1 MRLEDILQ
9 SIKDGLTGDQ
19 EKDQSY
25 LKEQMKIYKDHEY
38 KEEIIR
44 ECARLLYDVLD
55 DQQKEKFILGMDQ
68 DVEQFKSAL
77 KEADYFIE
85 KKDLNKAKEIIE
97 PIINSLKEEKLFKND
112 SKNIYFSFN
121 EPFEDVL
128 FQYLEKPKEQVQRT
142 ALPYSDAYYTYAR
155 VCLESNEIE
164 NAQEA
169 LKKAI
174 QWNPTSFKSNLLY
187 MQTIKNDLK
196 RFFEFTKFSFQYIFH
211 VNDLAQAYRNLAWY
225 FDQSNL
231 KRIAYG
237 CYGIS
242 LQYEE
247 SDEAIDY
254 MNDLDQKEWFTEPS
268 MGEMMDFAKKYGFS
282 IGPNQDVVGLAFG
295 YGKQCYEEGLIQ
307 EAKYFLEIAYA
318 LTNSQEV
325 LDLLEKLES

>member
-1 MRLEDILQ
+1 MRLEEILQ
-9 SIKDGLTGDQ
+9 SIKEGCTGDK

-25 LKEQMKIYKDHEY
+25 LKEQMKKYKDHKY
-38 KEEIIR
+38 KDEIIR

-55 DQQKEKFILGMDQ
+55 DKQKEKFILGVDQ
-68 DVEQFKSAL
+68 DVEQFKSSL
-77 KEADYFIE
+77 KEVDYFLK
-85 KKDLNKAKEIIE
+85 KKDVAKAKEIIE
-97 PIINSLKEEKLFKND
+97 PIIDSLKQESLFKRD

-121 EPFEDVL
+121 EPFEDIL
-128 FQYLEKPKEQVQRT
+128 FEYLEKPKEQIQRT
-142 ALPYSDAYYTYAR
+142 TLPYSDAYYSYAL
-155 VCLESNEIE
+155 VCLEEKEIE
-164 NAQEA
+164 KAQEA

-174 QWNPTSFKSNLLY
+174 QWNPTSSKNHLLY
-187 MQTIKNDLK
+187 MQTMKDDLK
-196 RFFEFTKFSFQYIFH
+196 RYYEFTKFCFQYIFH

-254 MNDLDQKEWFTEPS
+254 MNELDQKDWFTQPS
-268 MGEMMDFAKKYGFS
+268 MGEMMDFAKEYGFS
-282 IGPNQDVVGLAFG
+282 IGPNQDVVGLAYG
-295 YGKQCYEEGLIQ
+295 YGKQCMEEGLLP

-325 LDLLEKLES
+325 FDLLEKLES

>member
-1 MRLEDILQ
+1 MSLEEILQ
-9 SIKDGLTGDQ
+9 SIKDGLTQ
-19 EKDQSY
+19 EKEKDQSY
-25 LKEQMKIYKDHEY
+25 LKEQMEIYKDHEY

-77 KEADYFIE
+77 KEVHYFIE
-85 KKDLNKAKEIIE
+85 KKDLEKAKEIIL
-97 PIINSLKEEKLFKND
+97 PIIKSLKEENLFKND
-112 SKNIYFSFN
+112 SKNIYFSFD
-121 EPFEDVL
+121 EPFEDIL
-128 FQYLEKPKEQVQRT
+128 FEYLEKPKEQVQRT
-142 ALPYSDAYYTYAR
+142 ALPYSDAYYSYALL
-155 VCLESNEIE
+155 CYESNEIE
-164 NAQEA
+164 KAQDA

-174 QWNPTSFKSNLLY
+174 QWNPTSSKSNLLY
-187 MQTIKNDLK
+187 MQTIKKDLK
-196 RFFEFTKFSFQYIFH
+196 RFFEFTKFSFQYIFR
-211 VNDLAQAYRNLAWY
+211 VNDLAQVYRNLAWY
-225 FDQSNL
+225 FDQSDL

-247 SDEAIDY
+247 SAEAIDY
-254 MNDLDQKEWFTEPS
+254 MNDLNQKAWFKEPS
-268 MGEMMDFAKKYGFS
+268 MGEMMDFGKEYGFS

-295 YGKQCYEEGLIQ
+295 YGQQCYKEGLIQ
-307 EAKYFLEIAYA
+307 EAKYFLDIAYA